1 MFEILSSSYLLI
13 LERPNLLTL
22 PSIVAPPE
30 FLKNNFNSDMP
41 EILKWRSV
49 AESSGGFREL
59 LYYLSNNFRKI
70 IYSIEM
76 WSVKTYL

>member
-1 MFEILSSSYLLI
+1 
-13 LERPNLLTL
+13 
-22 PSIVAPPE
+22 
-30 FLKNNFNSDMP
+30 MP

-76 WSVKTYL
+76 